1 MRKLDNI
8 VAQRLVQ
15 VEVAP
20 WDEYNATLPGSII
33 WGVDTE
39 WSRLRASSRFS
50 YEMARAEALKP

>member
-1 MRKLDNI
+1 MRQMDNI
-8 VAQRLVQ
+8 VAQRLAA

-20 WDEYNATLPGSII
+20 WEEYNATLPGSVI
-33 WGVDTE
+33 WGADTE